1 MKTISKLSFDK
12 IMEIKE
18 NINTNS
24 LDDSRFF
31 NSLGS
36 KIWNII
42 QSPQF

>member
-1 MKTISKLSFDK
+1 MKTISKLSFDR

-31 NSLGS
+31 NNLGS

-42 QSPQF
+42 QSPQW